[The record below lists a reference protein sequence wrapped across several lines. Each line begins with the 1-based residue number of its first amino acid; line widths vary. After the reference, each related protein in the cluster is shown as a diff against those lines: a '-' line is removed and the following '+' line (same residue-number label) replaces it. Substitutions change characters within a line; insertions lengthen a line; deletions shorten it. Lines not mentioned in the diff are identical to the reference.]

1 MTDPFAYDMPLNVE
15 HWGETPPYG
24 AKGSPLTPATGQALA
39 ECLQESDCIMVQRNT
54 PQECLRSPNLEQL
67 PIKCQQLKKGLSECK
82 YGLFYRPP
90 PTPSPT
96 RYLIQANHMPDE
108 EW

>member
-1 MTDPFAYDMPLNVE
+1 M
-15 HWGETPPYG
+15 
-24 AKGSPLTPATGQALA
+24 GSPLTPATGQALA

-82 YGLFYRPP
+82 YGSSTDPLSHPP
-90 PTPSPT
+90 L
-96 RYLIQANHMPDE
+96 RYSIEANHMLDE